1 MRLRIRRS
9 DRRSAVVLLAVLV
22 AIVVLSLSAYQ
33 FSDRTAAEWQAA
45 DNAHQLVQAR
55 CFADSGVHMA
65 AALLADP
72 DNIDEMLGGNP
83 YDNPDHFRDAPIT
96 PQSGLA
102 GKFTLIAPPDPD
114 DPLNSSQSR
123 YGVTDEGGKIN
134 LNSMMKVDPT
144 GDTLY
149 NALLKLPN
157 MTEEIAAAIV
167 DWIDPDS
174 TPRENGA
181 ESDAYSGNTPS
192 YRCKNGPL
200 DSLDELLLVRG
211 VTRDLLYGSDL
222 NRNGVHD
229 PDEAARG
236 EYVRGWSAFLTV
248 HSHEPNRDALGQTL
262 LWINDP
268 DLATLYEKLAPEVG
282 DEFAKFIILYRQYG
296 PANSTGQQQSM
307 GGSLAALFGGGK
319 RGGSS
324 SSSQSSAQPV
334 QGNLSDVQ
342 LNLNKLPAKKINS
355 MFDLAGVQVSIAS
368 KTKGQPATVYQSP
381 LNDLTM
387 AKDLLGKLFMTA
399 TLFENSIVP
408 ARINVNTAPKEVLS
422 AIPEITDADVQLIL
436 SARSQASFNSTPAY
450 LLTDGGLKLDTL
462 RKIEK
467 YVTTRTQVFR
477 VHSVG
482 QFADGK
488 GPMARIE
495 AIIDTNYGRPR
506 IVQWRDWTE
515 LGKTSMPQQ

>member
-1 MRLRIRRS
+1 MRMRVRRS

-33 FSDRTAAEWQAA
+33 FSDRSAAEYQAA

-65 AALLADP
+65 AAMLADP

-83 YDNPDHFRDAPIT
+83 YDNPDHFRDASIT
-96 PQSGLA
+96 PASGGLA

-114 DPLNSSQSR
+114 DSLNSSSSR
-123 YGVTDEGGKIN
+123 YGVSDEGGKIN
-134 LNSMMKVDPT
+134 LNSMMKVDPS

-167 DWIDPDS
+167 DWIDADT

-181 ESDAYSGNTPS
+181 ESDAYSGNMPS

-229 PDEAARG
+229 PEEAARG
-236 EYVRGWSAFLTV
+236 EYSRGWSAFLTV

-262 LWINDP
+262 LWINDA
-268 DLATLYEKLAPEVG
+268 DVASLYEKLAPEVG
-282 DEFAKFIILYRQYG
+282 DELAKFVVLYRQYG
-296 PANSTGQQQSM
+296 PANAKGQQQSFGLSIATM
-307 GGSLAALFGGGK
+307 FGGGS
-319 RGGSS
+319 GGGGA
-324 SSSQSSAQPV
+324 SQQANAPPV
-334 QGNLSDVQ
+334 EGNLGDVE
-342 LNLNKLPAKKINS
+342 LNLNKLPQKKINS
-355 MFDLAGVQVSIAS
+355 MFDLVNVQVSIPN
-368 KTKGQPATVYQSP
+368 KDRKKPATIYKSP
-381 LNDLTM
+381 LNEPSVQ
-387 AKDLLGKLFMTA
+387 KDMLGKLFQTA

-422 AIPEITDADVQLIL
+422 AIPEMTEADVQLIL
-436 SARSQASFNSTPAY
+436 SARSQIPFNSTPAW
-450 LLTDGGLKLDTL
+450 LLADAGMKLDTL
-462 RKIEK
+462 RKIDK